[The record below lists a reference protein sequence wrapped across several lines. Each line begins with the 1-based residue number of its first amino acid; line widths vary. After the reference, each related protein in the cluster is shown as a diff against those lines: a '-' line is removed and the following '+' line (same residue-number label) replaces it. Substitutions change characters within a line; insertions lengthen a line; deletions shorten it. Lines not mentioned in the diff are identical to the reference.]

1 MPEEREPSIKFTKGS
16 SDSVPVTSSGINVI
30 RVLYHRLMF
39 HYNRLVICHSRLVIR
54 EFRKKNTAVFPIL
67 VSIIQWFSF
76 FKFWRIFYLIHL
88 KFQTDVPNNKSVMSI
103 KFTHNIFFLLIS
115 ILFPETYMFDVC
127 LIFYCSYLIYFQI

>member
-1 MPEEREPSIKFTKGS
+1 LGAIKPKGLNKIAKIRKENLQS
-16 SDSVPVTSSGINVI
+16 SLQKGLMIVSLLPVAAGNVI

-39 HYNRLVICHSRLVIR
+39 HYNRLIICHSRLVIR
-54 EFRKKNTAVFPIL
+54 EIRKKIPRFFLIL

-76 FKFWRIFYLIHL
+76 FKFWRIFYSIQL

-115 ILFPETYMFDVC
+115 ILFPET
-127 LIFYCSYLIYFQI
+127 